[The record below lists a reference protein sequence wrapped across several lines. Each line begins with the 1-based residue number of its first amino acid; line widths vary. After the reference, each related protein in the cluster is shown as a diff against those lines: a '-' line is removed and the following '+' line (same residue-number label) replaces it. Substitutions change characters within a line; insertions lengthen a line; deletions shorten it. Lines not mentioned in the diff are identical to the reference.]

1 MITIDEQIE
10 LFNLIG
16 KELDK
21 QVECLAIGDSA
32 MMFYGAKETTK
43 DIDLV
48 FMSKKEFNIVKDVL
62 NKIGFMKKKNIVIF
76 KHYYI
81 PKNKP
86 VMMEG
91 KDTRFDLFLKEV
103 ISFKISEN
111 ILERVKETHEFG
123 NLIVK
128 LVSPEDIIL
137 LKCATE
143 REKDRNDAFELIKKF
158 KINWDAIIKES
169 INQTEIG
176 GDVFPVFLYDFLM
189 ELKEDFKAE
198 IPDFVIKNLRSIGE
212 EMMIKAISSGKHIKV
227 THYIKKKKKI
237 NEINKAVK
245 INQKAY

>member
-1 MITIDEQIE
+1 MITQDEQID

-16 KELDK
+16 KELE
-21 QVECLAIGDSA
+21 QRVECLAIGGSA
-32 MMFYGAKETTK
+32 MMFYGAKESTK
-43 DIDLV
+43 DVDLV
-48 FMSKKEFNIVKDVL
+48 FMNKKEFELIKNSL
-62 NKIGFMKKKNIVIF
+62 RKIGFDERKNITIF

-123 NLIVK
+123 NLIIK
-128 LVSPEDIIL
+128 LISPEDIIL

-143 REKDRNDAFELIKKF
+143 REKDRKDAFELIKKF
-158 KINWDAIIKES
+158 DINWNILIEES
-169 INQTEIG
+169 INQTKIG
-176 GDVFPVFLYDFLM
+176 GDIFPVFLYDFLL

-198 IPDFVIKNLRSIGE
+198 IPAFVIKKIRDIGE
-212 EMMIKAISSGKHIKV
+212 EMMIEVIKQGKHIKV
-227 THYIKKKKKI
+227 THYKRKK
-237 NEINKAVK
+237 
-245 INQKAY
+245 Q